1 MPFANARIN
10 FMVDSDAISKPGS
23 IDVEVAYAL
32 PDKQELITLTVE
44 KGTTAQAAV
53 LASGLTNQYPEIN
66 INEAKMGIFSK
77 PLDGKHLP
85 LPADYQLEHQ
95 DRVEIYRPLLLDPKQ
110 ARLLRA
116 QKKKKLEKEKAAL
129 NKKQATE

>member
-1 MPFANARIN
+1 MAEIDLTGAP
-10 FMVDSDAISKPGS
+10 K

-32 PDKQELITLTVE
+32 PNKQELIVISVQ
-44 KGTTAQAAV
+44 KGTTAIAAV
-53 LASGLTNQYPEIN
+53 LASGMISKYPEIN

-85 LPADYQLEHQ
+85 LPADYQLEDK
-95 DRVEIYRPLLLDPKQ
+95 DRIEIYRPLLLDPKQ

-116 QKKKKLEKEKAAL
+116 QKKTEQEKAKGKKKEK
-129 NKKQATE
+129 KKKKSKV

>member
-1 MPFANARIN
+1 MAEIDLTGAP
-10 FMVDSDAISKPGS
+10 K

-32 PDKQELITLTVE
+32 PNKQELIVISVQ
-44 KGTTAQAAV
+44 KGTTAIAAV
-53 LASGLTNQYPEIN
+53 LASGMISKYPEIN
-66 INEAKMGIFSK
+66 INEARMGIFSK

-85 LPADYQLEHQ
+85 LPADYQLEDK

-116 QKKKKLEKEKAAL
+116 QKKTEQEKAKGKKKEK
-129 NKKQATE
+129 K